1 MRLLFDIEKNF
12 HKLCF
17 RNMEIPIFPLNGA
30 VLFPGTSLPLNIFE
44 ERYIEMI
51 DYALSKERCVG
62 MIQTDEKNNLY
73 NIGCIGKIHSFSE
86 TSDGRYLIS
95 LQGTKCFKVKKELEK
110 IHKFRL
116 VEAEILDFE
125 EDKNSIDEKQK
136 NNLLE
141 KYREYIK
148 VKKINLN
155 LEEIQNIDF
164 NQIIKFIAMISP
176 FSDIEKQVLLE
187 TKNLS
192 DFYKKLQSIL
202 ELEIVE
208 DDNNLTIN

>member
-1 MRLLFDIEKNF
+1 
-12 HKLCF
+12 
-17 RNMEIPIFPLNGA
+17 MEIPIFPLNGA

-44 ERYIEMI
+44 KRYIEMV
-51 DYALSKERCVG
+51 DYALSKKRYIG
-62 MIQTDEKNNLY
+62 MIQKDEKNNLY

-86 TSDGRYLIS
+86 TADGRYLIS
-95 LQGTKCFKVKKELEK
+95 LQGTSCFRIKKELDK
-110 IHKFRL
+110 KYKFRL
-116 VEAEILDFE
+116 IEAEMLDFA
-125 EDKNSIDEKQK
+125 EDKNHINEKQK

-141 KYREYIK
+141 KYSQYIK

-176 FSDIEKQVLLE
+176 FSDIEKQLLLE
-187 TKNLS
+187 TQNLS

-208 DDNNLTIN
+208 DNNNRTIN